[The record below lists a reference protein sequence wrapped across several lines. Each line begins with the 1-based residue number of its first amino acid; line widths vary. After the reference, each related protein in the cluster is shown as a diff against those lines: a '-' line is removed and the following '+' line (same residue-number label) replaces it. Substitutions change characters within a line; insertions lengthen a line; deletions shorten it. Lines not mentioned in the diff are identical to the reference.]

1 MSCPNVLEFST
12 FLKQIVIVIVM
23 AFVKNLAFGKY
34 FIWLLQLNNLL
45 QLNLSC

>member
-12 FLKQIVIVIVM
+12 SLKQTVVVTVM
-23 AFVKNLAFGKY
+23 AFVRNLAFGKY

-45 QLNLSC
+45 